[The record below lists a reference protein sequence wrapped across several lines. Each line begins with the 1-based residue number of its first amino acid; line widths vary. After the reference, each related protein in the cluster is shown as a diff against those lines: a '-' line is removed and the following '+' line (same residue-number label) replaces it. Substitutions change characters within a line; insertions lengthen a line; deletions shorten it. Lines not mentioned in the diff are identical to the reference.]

1 MDALLRRLGRTGL
14 RRGLTGEHW
23 AWLVL
28 AGAAYLL
35 RRGRE
40 RPAASTTVDLTPGER
55 YLIRVVPASVG
66 RGRKARTARELADLD
81 LTDLLTRLV
90 PDAGNGRFRS
100 AGGGAGTGTGSQVR
114 LDGDGD
120 GGIAASGTD
129 AGV

>member
-1 MDALLRRLGRTGL
+1 MDALLRRLSRTGL

-28 AGAAYLL
+28 AGAAYIL

-55 YLIRVVPASVG
+55 YLIRVVPAGAG

-90 PDAGNGRFRS
+90 PDAGNGRFDS
-100 AGGGAGTGTGSQVR
+100 GGGGAGTGTGSQGR
-114 LDGDGD
+114 L
-120 GGIAASGTD
+120 GGGMTAAGTA

>member
-1 MDALLRRLGRTGL
+1 MDALLRRLARSGL

-55 YLIRVVPASVG
+55 YLIRVVPATVG
-66 RGRKARTARELADLD
+66 RGRKARAARELVDLD

-90 PDAGNGRFRS
+90 PDPGGSRFGVVD
-100 AGGGAGTGTGSQVR
+100 GGSGTGSQER
-114 LDGDGD
+114 LDGDGSVT
-120 GGIAASGTD
+120 AARRH
-129 AGV
+129 AGA